1 MYENLIDPQ
10 IQILE
15 RCKIAWDGMI
25 STPEDLSPYV
35 PGLVKSDIT
44 RSFPMIITKLN
55 NIKAQSSEDVSPF
68 LLQTISQNFPS
79 WTTPLESWIATSPAN
94 SASIVGHLNA
104 MWSHLIMFDTA
115 PNIPG
120 IADVHKL
127 VGEIKRLEGVATG
140 MLDR

>member
-15 RCKIAWDGMI
+15 RCKIAWDGMT

-79 WTTPLESWIATSPAN
+79 WTTPLES
-94 SASIVGHLNA
+94 
-104 MWSHLIMFDTA
+104 
-115 PNIPG
+115 
-120 IADVHKL
+120 
-127 VGEIKRLEGVATG
+127 
-140 MLDR
+140 